1 MLNQS
6 TDCSVGVYIIIDE
19 INKIIQL
26 MQKKSRNI
34 GPATVRSM
42 ERGGL
47 GWGLGVIPS
56 ACCDYMYI

>member
-47 GWGLGVIPS
+47 GWGGG
-56 ACCDYMYI
+56 